1 MDMQLLR
8 KEVEADEGC
17 VNKIYK
23 DHLGYPTFGIGHL
36 ITPDDEEH
44 GKPVGTPISAERV
57 SSVFREDIEDVID
70 DCKRLFK
77 DLDALPED
85 CQRILANMM
94 FNMGYSRLKKFRKM
108 RSAITNRDWNEA
120 AVQMKD
126 SLWARQVP
134 NRANRL
140 IERMKAL

>member
-1 MDMQLLR
+1 MDIVKLREQL
-8 KEVEADEGC
+8 AIDEG
-17 VNKIYK
+17 VKYEIYK

-44 GKPVGTPISAERV
+44 GKPVGTPVSAERV

-77 DLDALPED
+77 DLDELPED

>member
-1 MDMQLLR
+1 
-8 KEVEADEGC
+8 
-17 VNKIYK
+17 
-23 DHLGYPTFGIGHL
+23 
-36 ITPDDEEH
+36 
-44 GKPVGTPISAERV
+44 
-57 SSVFREDIEDVID
+57 
-70 DCKRLFK
+70 
-77 DLDALPED
+77 
-85 CQRILANMM
+85 M

-120 AVQMKD
+120 SVQMAD

>member
-44 GKPVGTPISAERV
+44 GKPVGTPVSAERV

-77 DLDALPED
+77 DLDELPED

-94 FNMGYSRLKKFRKM
+94 FNMGRTRLSGFRKFNAALLEGDWKTAAVEG
-108 RSAITNRDWNEA
+108 RDSRWYRQVTNRAE
-120 AVQMKD
+120 
-126 SLWARQVP
+126 
-134 NRANRL
+134 RL
-140 IERMKAL
+140 MTRMENV